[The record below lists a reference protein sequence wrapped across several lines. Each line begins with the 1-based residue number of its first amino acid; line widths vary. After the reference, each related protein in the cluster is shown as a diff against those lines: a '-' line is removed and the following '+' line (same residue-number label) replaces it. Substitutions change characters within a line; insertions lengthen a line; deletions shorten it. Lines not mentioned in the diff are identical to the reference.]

1 MQTPE
6 QVKWDIFERCVK
18 KDTVNGKDKSRTGNV
33 EHFGSPAECVSH
45 FLNLLRGHKHSK
57 SCKCENTWEIEG
69 DKLVFKKV
77 CRKKLQANMKSK
89 LGLKEDQEVPPH
101 LVRTQKTP
109 HVFALLVAYYI
120 HQNAFCQFG
129 TPDTK
134 SLVYARTNQYGN
146 DTCWW

>member
-1 MQTPE
+1 MQPPE
-6 QVKWDIFERCVK
+6 QLKWDIFERCVK

-77 CRKKLQANMKSK
+77 CRKKLQAIMKSK

-109 HVFALLVAYYI
+109 HVFDGVASSRWRGVASSSLTHDCAAAQI
-120 HQNAFCQFG
+120 VQN
-129 TPDTK
+129 
-134 SLVYARTNQYGN
+134 L
-146 DTCWW
+146 

>member
-18 KDTVNGKDKSRTGNV
+18 KDTVDGKDKSRTGNV

-77 CRKKLQANMKSK
+77 CRKKLQANMKSIRYMNQADTLCSCQQQCK
-89 LGLKEDQEVPPH
+89 LRSTWDTHKHNSPC
-101 LVRTQKTP
+101 KTP
-109 HVFALLVAYYI
+109 AW
-120 HQNAFCQFG
+120 
-129 TPDTK
+129 
-134 SLVYARTNQYGN
+134 S
-146 DTCWW
+146 